1 MNWLAIILFLAVVM
15 GVSLYAFWRSRIIK
29 TDSADGYFMGGN
41 SLTGFTIA
49 STIIMTNLS
58 TEQIVGQNGQSY
70 GKGMEVMAWEVTA
83 ASCCSSCLTCM
94 DILTK
99 VFKVRCGYHF

>member
-1 MNWLAIILFLAVVM
+1 MNWISIILFIMVV
-15 GVSLYAFWRSRIIK
+15 GGISFYAYLQSRKIK
-29 TDSADGYFMGGN
+29 TNSSDGYFMGGN

-70 GKGMEVMAWEVTA
+70 AQGMEVMAWEVTA
-83 ASCCSSCLTCM
+83 AVAVVL
-94 DILTK
+94 LVW
-99 VFKVRCGYHF
+99 VFLPKISKIRC